1 MLVYLDDEGI
11 AWGEDLRIKVTVRVD
26 QPLLR
31 GVSLKESEDE
41 PDGMWFDMKYDK
53 VPHFLL

>member
-26 QPLLR
+26 QCLLR
-31 GVSLKESEDE
+31 ADNHLVGNPKR
-41 PDGMWFDMKYDK
+41 K
-53 VPHFLL
+53 V